1 MAEYIER
8 EKIYADI
15 SRFLINKD
23 SADLTNSEDGWTSA
37 ISEAM
42 DMIKNAPAADIRPE
56 RHGYW
61 IDKTQWYGH
70 LGRIL
75 TQCSEC
81 GFEIEGDPTSRNTGM
96 GGKYCENCG
105 AKMNGK
111 PKRLRDITKKNGNGE
126 E

>member
-8 EKIYADI
+8 EKTISKVRRCRFSGKNLDSHEMSFNDGIYEA
-15 SRFLINKD
+15 
-23 SADLTNSEDGWTSA
+23 A
-37 ISEAM
+37 IAIEK
-42 DMIKNAPAADIRPE
+42 IPAADVRPE
-56 RHGYW
+56 RHGEW

-81 GFEIEGDPTSRNTGM
+81 GFEIEGDPTSRNTGT

-111 PKRLRDITKKNGNGE
+111 PKRLRDITKKNRKSE

>member
-8 EKIYADI
+8 EAAIKAIDHEVSLDGLYANI
-15 SRFLINKD
+15 K
-23 SADLTNSEDGWTSA
+23 A
-37 ISEAM
+37 I
-42 DMIKNAPAADIRPE
+42 PAADVRPE

-105 AKMNGK
+105 AKMDGK
-111 PKRLRDITKKNGNGE
+111 DGE
-126 E
+126 SDG

>member
-8 EKIYADI
+8 GEMKEVLKKSGISTRFADI
-15 SRFLINKD
+15 PK
-23 SADLTNSEDGWTSA
+23 T
-37 ISEAM
+37 
-42 DMIKNAPAADIRPE
+42 ADIRPE

>member
-8 EKIYADI
+8 GD
-15 SRFLINKD
+15 LINEL
-23 SADLTNSEDGWTSA
+23 SASCIPIDDRE
-37 ISEAM
+37 ISGLLGCGESIR
-42 DMIKNAPAADIRPE
+42 DIINAVPAADVRPE
-56 RHGYW
+56 RHGKR

-81 GFEIEGDPTSRNTGM
+81 GFEIKGDPTSRNTGM

-105 AKMNGK
+105 AKMNGN
-111 PKRLRDITKKNGNGE
+111 PNA
-126 E
+126 

>member
-8 EKIYADI
+8 EKTISKVRRCRFSGKNLDGHEISFNDGVYEAAVTIEKIPTADV
-15 SRFLINKD
+15 
-23 SADLTNSEDGWTSA
+23 
-37 ISEAM
+37 
-42 DMIKNAPAADIRPE
+42 RPE
-56 RHGYW
+56 RHGEW

-111 PKRLRDITKKNGNGE
+111 PKRLRDITKKNGKGE